1 MNEPRPELSVD
12 LSEAELLRWYWTMAE
27 LQPFARSLGLPASG
41 PKAALTA
48 RIAARLGGRPAPAPK
63 PSARPRSAITTPTLA
78 SPIPAGQRSTQTLRR
93 FFEQHIGAAFKF
105 DGHMRAFLRDPPAG
119 ATLSDAIAHWHKTRA
134 TELPAQSESLEFNRF
149 TQAWHASH
157 PGGTAAQARAA
168 WERHRALP
176 VDRRP
181 PIEDV

>member
-1 MNEPRPELSVD
+1 MNEARPELSAR

-27 LQPFARSLGLPASG
+27 LQPFARSLGVSASG

-48 RIAARLGGRPAPAPK
+48 RIAARLGGRPAPAPE
-63 PSARPRSAITTPTLA
+63 PNARPRSAITSPTLA
-78 SPIPAGQRSTQTLRR
+78 SPILARQRSTQTLRR
-93 FFEQHIGAAFKF
+93 FFEEQIGAAFKF
-105 DGHMRAFLRDPPAG
+105 DGHMRAFLRDPPPG
-119 ATLSDAIAHWHKTRA
+119 ATLSDAVEHWHATRG

-149 TQAWHASH
+149 TKAWHAAH